1 MDKSKIVIDYNDAWK
16 CDNMDNLADIVWEG
30 YEILFADGTRKLV
43 DDLDSRE
50 YRFATEDELKD
61 FYRTEGHLFI
71 GDEVEIIKGRKIPIG
86 EHKFIESFYTYVVP
100 GTHGKVSYEYVK
112 FKDGTYTTIDNV
124 KSIKSDKQAVKHFQF
139 KLGGRK

>member
-1 MDKSKIVIDYNDAWK
+1 MEK
-16 CDNMDNLADIVWEG
+16 
-30 YEILFADGTRKLV
+30 
-43 DDLDSRE
+43 DDV
-50 YRFATEDELKD
+50 Y
-61 FYRTEGHLFI
+61 
-71 GDEVEIIKGRKIPIG
+71 EVEIIKGRKMPIG